1 MPDVGSGVIE
11 ILDEELRYLQRKK
24 LVKELDSV
32 RMKVSSVDREIAR
45 ELIART
51 SDSMENWPNSKS
63 PSHLLSSTS

>member
-32 RMKVSSVDREIAR
+32 RMKVSFAKQEVRR
-45 ELIART
+45 ELIIRT
-51 SDSMENWPNSKS
+51 SDSTENWPNSKL
-63 PSHLLSSTS
+63 PNRLLSYMS

>member
-32 RMKVSSVDREIAR
+32 RMKVSFAKQEVGR
-45 ELIART
+45 ELIVRT
-51 SDSMENWPNSKS
+51 SDSTENWPSSKL
-63 PSHLLSSTS
+63 PSHLLSYMS

>member
-32 RMKVSSVDREIAR
+32 RMKVSFIKQKNATK
-45 ELIART
+45 LIVRM

-63 PSHLLSSTS
+63 LSHLPSYTS

>member
-32 RMKVSSVDREIAR
+32 RMKVSRIIQQFD
-45 ELIART
+45 
-51 SDSMENWPNSKS
+51 M
-63 PSHLLSSTS
+63 

>member
-32 RMKVSSVDREIAR
+32 RMKVSF
-45 ELIART
+45 
-51 SDSMENWPNSKS
+51 PK
-63 PSHLLSSTS
+63 